1 MARNKVK
8 DPNKLGF
15 GRLLAFKSSDIVAA
29 WINLIMLN
37 YLSIYASDTLGVNLL
52 TVSTLLLAS
61 KAVDAVTDMVAGVI
75 VDNTHTKLGK
85 GRPYEL
91 SIIGMTFCTVL
102 LFAGNPAWSEFAKC
116 AWIFCMYTLTFSIF
130 ATMRNAAMNPY
141 TIRTFS
147 NNPVLLKKVSSYGGI
162 ITMAGSIVMSTLFP
176 VLMGKLAT
184 SAAGWTRLI
193 FILMVPST
201 VIGLGRFIFC
211 KEDPSVD
218 AESKQEP
225 IRFKELGELLKRNKY
240 VWLYAI
246 IMLCYNIMTNLAV
259 GAYYFKWIVGNIS
272 VQGLLSI
279 VSFVLV
285 PIMLVFPVIMKKIGS
300 MGKMI
305 FVFSIVGVVGYGIAF
320 FSGSWLPGVFGGYVL
335 GQLATLPIAYYGV
348 LFIMNICTYNEM
360 QGMPRMDG
368 SSGILSSFAAKLGG
382 ALGAWVT
389 GVLLSLAG
397 YISAEGVSEQPTSA
411 LMMIRID
418 FAIVPAILVL
428 IIGICCLA
436 FSKLEKQA
444 AEFEAEKK
452 ANEVAAAE
460 NA

>member
-1 MARNKVK
+1 MAKNKTK

-15 GRLLAFKSSDIVAA
+15 GRLLAFKSSDIVSA

-37 YLSIYASDTLGVNLL
+37 YLSIYASDTLGINLL
-52 TVSTLLLAS
+52 TVSTLLLVS
-61 KAVDAVTDMVAGVI
+61 KAVDAVTDMIAGVI

-91 SIIGMTFCTVL
+91 SIIGMTICTVL
-102 LFAGNPAWSEFAKC
+102 LFAGNPEWSNTIKC
-116 AWIFCMYTLTFSIF
+116 AWIFFMYTLTFSIF
-130 ATMRNAAMNPY
+130 ATLRNAAQNPY

-162 ITMAGSIVMSTLFP
+162 ITMAGSIIMSTLFP
-176 VLMGKLAT
+176 ILMGKLAT

-193 FILMVPST
+193 FILMIPST
-201 VIGLGRFIFC
+201 IIGLGRFIFC
-211 KEDPSVD
+211 KEDPAVD
-218 AESKQEP
+218 AQSKQEP
-225 IRFKELGELLKRNKY
+225 IRIKELVQLLTHNKY
-240 VWLYAI
+240 IWLYAV

-259 GAYYFKWIVGNIS
+259 GAYYFKWIVGNIGLQALTS
-272 VQGLLSI
+272 V

-285 PIMLVFPVIMKKIGS
+285 PVMLVFPTIMKKIGS

-305 FVFSIVGVVGYGIAF
+305 FMFSIIGVVGYVIAF
-320 FSGSWLPGVFGGYVL
+320 LSGAWLPGVMIGFVL

-368 SSGILSSFAAKLGG
+368 SSGILSNFATKLGG
-382 ALGAWVT
+382 ALGAWFT
-389 GVLLSLAG
+389 GVLLSAAG
-397 YISAEGVSEQPTSA
+397 YVSAEGVTSQPASA
-411 LMMIRID
+411 LMMIRVD

-428 IIGICCLA
+428 IIGICCLL
-436 FSKLEKQA
+436 FSRLEKQA
-444 AEFEAEKK
+444 AEFEAAK
-452 ANEVAAAE
+452 AAKEPVEAA
-460 NA
+460 

>member
-1 MARNKVK
+1 MAKNKEK

-15 GRLLAFKSSDIVAA
+15 GRLMAFKSSDIVAA

-61 KAVDAVTDMVAGVI
+61 KAVDAVTDIFAGII

-91 SIIGMTFCTVL
+91 SIVGMTVCTVL
-102 LFAGNPAWSEFAKC
+102 LFAGNPEWSEFVKC

-130 ATMRNAAMNPY
+130 ATLRNQAQNPY
-141 TIRTFS
+141 TIRAFS

-162 ITMAGSIVMSTLFP
+162 ITMAGSLVMSTLFP
-176 VLMGKLAT
+176 ILMGKLAT
-184 SAAGWTRLI
+184 SASGWTRLI
-193 FILMVPST
+193 FIIMVPST
-201 VIGLGRFIFC
+201 IIGLGRFIFC
-211 KEDPSVD
+211 KEDPAVD

-225 IRFKELGELLKRNKY
+225 IRLKEIAALFRRNKY
-240 VWLYAI
+240 VWLYAA
-246 IMLCYNIMTNLAV
+246 IMLCYNILTNLAV
-259 GAYYFKWIVGNIS
+259 GAYYFKWIIGNIS

-285 PIMLVFPVIMKKIGS
+285 PVMVVFPTLMKKIGS

-305 FVFSIVGVVGYGIAF
+305 FVFSIIGAVGYGIAF
-320 FSGSWLPGVFGGYVL
+320 VSGSWLPGVLIGYVL
-335 GQLATLPIAYYGV
+335 GQFATLPIAYYGI

-360 QGMPRMDG
+360 LGMPRMDG
-368 SSGILSSFAAKLGG
+368 SSGILSNFAAKLGG
-382 ALGAWVT
+382 ALGAWIT

-397 YISAEGVSEQPTSA
+397 YISAEGVTEQPASA

-418 FAIVPAILVL
+418 FAIVPAVLVL
-428 IIGICCLA
+428 IIGLCCLA

-452 ANEVAAAE
+452 NKETTAVE